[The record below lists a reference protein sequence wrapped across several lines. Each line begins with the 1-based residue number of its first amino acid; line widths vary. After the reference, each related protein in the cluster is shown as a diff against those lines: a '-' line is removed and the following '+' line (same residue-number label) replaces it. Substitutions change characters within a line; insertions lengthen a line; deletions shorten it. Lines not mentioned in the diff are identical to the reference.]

1 MSWLEWSMLTLP
13 QEACDS
19 IDARDRSNPC
29 WPKEIS
35 HREGDTVKI
44 YTRRGDAG
52 QTDLF
57 GGDRVGKDAIRVGAY
72 GDVDETNAAIGVA
85 VAAGI
90 GADLEA
96 PLAKIQSALFDLGAS
111 LATPDPGHR
120 AKAGVGGVAAA
131 EVLALE
137 ALIDRLEGD
146 LEKLTAFIL
155 PGGSPSSAAFHLART
170 ICRRAERSVVRLA
183 AIEGESVEETSLR
196 YLNRLS
202 DLLFVLARHEN
213 ARLGVTDVAW
223 TSR

>member
-1 MSWLEWSMLTLP
+1 M
-13 QEACDS
+13 
-19 IDARDRSNPC
+19 
-29 WPKEIS
+29 
-35 HREGDTVKI
+35 KI

-57 GGDRVGKDAIRVGAY
+57 GGDRVSKDAVRVAAY
-72 GDVDETNAAIGVA
+72 GDVDETNAAIGMA

-90 GADLEA
+90 DSTLEA
-96 PLAKIQSALFDLGAS
+96 PLVRIQSTLFDLGAS

-120 AKAGVGGVAAA
+120 KKAGVTGVLAVD
-131 EVLALE
+131 VLALE
-137 ALIDRLEGD
+137 ALIDQFEAG

-155 PGGSPSSAAFHLART
+155 PGGSSSSAAFHLART

-183 AIEGESVEETSLR
+183 GIDGESVEETSLR

-213 ARLGVTDVAW
+213 ARRGVTDIAW
-223 TSR
+223 TNRDR